1 MKEQEIFIHRFAAN
15 IRKLLSDAVKTS
27 YDLFKI
33 IVPISILT
41 KLLSEAGVIDY
52 LGFALSPVMQLVG
65 LPGSMGLVWA
75 TSMLTNLYG
84 GMVVFASL
92 APEAHLTIAQVT
104 VLTTMMLVA
113 HSLPVELRIVQK
125 AGARFR
131 FMIFL
136 RIVGALT
143 LGWLLHQIYTLR
155 GALQTPNRLL
165 WNPSPQDS
173 SWLAWAQGEVRNFLS
188 IFLIIFVLLFI
199 MKVLKRFGVISLL
212 TKLLD
217 PILSALGMSRA
228 AAPVTIIGLTLG
240 LSYGGGLIIQEV
252 QSGNTLKYDIFSSLA
267 LMSLS
272 HSLIE
277 DTLVMMVLGGDLSGI
292 LWGRLLFSFLV
303 VFLLGKLLRKIPEK
317 VFDRYFFRTSFC
329 N

>member
-1 MKEQEIFIHRFAAN
+1 MQEIFIHQLAKS
-15 IRKLLSDAVKTS
+15 IKELLSDAVKTS

-41 KLLSEAGVIDY
+41 KLLTDAGITDY
-52 LGFALSPVMQLVG
+52 LGFALSPVMELVG

-92 APEAHLTIAQVT
+92 APQAHLTVAQVT

-113 HSLPVELRIVQK
+113 HALPVELSIVQK
-125 AGARFR
+125 AGVRFR
-131 FMIFL
+131 FIAFL
-136 RIVGALT
+136 RIAGALT
-143 LGWLLHQIYTLR
+143 LGWLLHHVYTLK
-155 GALQTPNRLL
+155 GYLQTPNRLL
-165 WNPSPQDS
+165 WNPPPQDP
-173 SWLAWAQGEVRNFLS
+173 SWLAWAQGEIKNYLS
-188 IFLIIFVLLFI
+188 IFLIILTLLFI
-199 MKVLKRFGVISLL
+199 MKLLKKLGVTMLL
-212 TKLLD
+212 TKLLE
-217 PILSALGMSRA
+217 PVLTALGMSKA
-228 AAPVTIIGLTLG
+228 AAPITIIGLTLG
-240 LSYGGGLIIQEV
+240 LSYGGGLIIREV
-252 QSGNTLKYDIFSSLA
+252 QSGNSLKYDIVSSLA

-292 LWGRLLFSFLV
+292 LWGRLFFSLLV
-303 VFLLGKLLRKIPEK
+303 VFLLGKLLRRIPEK
-317 VFDRYFFRTSFC
+317 TFDRYLFRASFC